1 MNSYKT
7 FETLFLFFLF
17 GNVFLK
23 YYLDLRQA
31 RAIRANRNEVPSAF
45 AGKISLAAH
54 QKAADYS
61 LENLKFRQLNR
72 LVSLGFIL
80 IATYGGLI
88 EWIYLLFTGW
98 LGNGIFSQILIIFAY
113 ALISGLIDLPFSWYS
128 TFHIEAKYGFNTTTK
143 ARFFKDLL
151 LSTALS
157 LCLGVPILAV
167 VLWLWDASGSF
178 WWVWAWAA
186 YLIFVLFVQWLYPA
200 FIAPLFNKFSPLPE
214 GELKTRLTSLL
225 ERIGFSSKGLYVMDA
240 SKRSAKGNAYMT
252 GFGKNKRIVLFDT
265 LLSKMTPEE
274 TEAVLAHELGHYKL
288 HHIYKMMAVS
298 FFFSLIFF
306 GILAY
311 CAGCSWFYEGLGVT
325 LSEGS
330 SHGVALLLFSIAAPV
345 FLFPF
350 APLTGSFSR
359 KHEFEADAFA
369 VRFSSGSALISA
381 LVKLFSD
388 NAATLT
394 PDPLYSAF
402 YSSHPDAAIRIA
414 AIQTEMKT
422 K

>member
-1 MNSYKT
+1 MNSYKL
-7 FETLFLFFLF
+7 FETFFLIFLF

-23 YYLDLRQA
+23 YYLDVRQA
-31 RAIRANRNEVPSAF
+31 HSIRAHRGAVPTAF
-45 AGKISLAAH
+45 SGKISLEAH

-88 EWIYLLFTGW
+88 EWVYLLFTGW
-98 LGNGIFSQILIIFAY
+98 LGSDICSQILIVFSY
-113 ALISGLIDLPFSWYS
+113 ALISALIDLPFSWYS
-128 TFHIEAKYGFNTTTK
+128 TFSIEAKYGFNKTTK

-151 LSTALS
+151 LSSALS
-157 LCLGVPILAV
+157 LILGVPILAV
-167 VLWLWDASGSF
+167 VFWLWNAAGSF

-186 YLIFVLFVQWLYPA
+186 YLLFVLFVQWVYPA
-200 FIAPLFNKFSPLPE
+200 FIAPLFNKFTPLPQ
-214 GELKTRLTSLL
+214 GDVKTRLTSLL
-225 ERIGFSSKGLYVMDA
+225 ERIGFASNGLYVMDA

-265 LLSKMTPEE
+265 LLSKMTSEE

-298 FFFSLIFF
+298 FVFSLIFF
-306 GILAY
+306 GVLALLSD
-311 CAGCSWFYEGLGVT
+311 CSWFYEGLGVT
-325 LSEGS
+325 LSEGP

-345 FLFPF
+345 FLFPLS
-350 APLTGSFSR
+350 PLTSRFSR

-369 VRFSSGSALISA
+369 ARFSNGSALISA

-414 AIQTEMKT
+414 AIQKEMNAK
-422 K
+422 